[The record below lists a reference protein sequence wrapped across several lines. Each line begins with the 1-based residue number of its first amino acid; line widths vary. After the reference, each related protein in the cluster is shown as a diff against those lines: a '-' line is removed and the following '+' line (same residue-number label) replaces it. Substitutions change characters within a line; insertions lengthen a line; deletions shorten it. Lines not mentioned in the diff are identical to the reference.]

1 VKLYDYSASCN
12 CYKVRLLLAHLGVEY
27 ERVPVDIFAGGTLT
41 DEYARINPMRTV
53 PVLETEDG
61 HLPESNAILT
71 YLADGTAYLPDDP
84 WERAQVVRWLIY
96 EQTDVVFMIGGLR
109 FRLMVGRWTPDH
121 PEAVRRREGA
131 LEVLQLLDNH
141 LAGNEFLAAGRYT
154 IADMAVYGYSHR
166 AEEAQLDLEP
176 YPNVR
181 AWFARVE
188 SQRGYMED
196 VDPYGANA
204 APGAGQSI
212 YD

>member
-12 CYKVRLLLAHLGVEY
+12 CYKVRLLLAHLGIEY
-27 ERVPVDIFAGGTLT
+27 ERVPLDIFAGDTLT
-41 DEYARINPMRTV
+41 DEFARINPARTV
-53 PVLETEDG
+53 PVLETDEG

-71 YLADGTAYLPDDP
+71 YLTHGTPYLPDDP

-109 FRLMVGRWTPDH
+109 FRLMVGRWTADH
-121 PEAVRRREGA
+121 PEAVRRRDGA
-131 LEVLQLLDNH
+131 LEVLQLLDDH
-141 LAGNEFLAAGRYT
+141 LAENAFLAAGRYT

-188 SQRGYMED
+188 SQPGYMED
-196 VDPYGANA
+196 VEPYGANA
-204 APGAGQSI
+204 APGAGQST